1 MLGGLRDWL
10 VSFDAFGEPVSLNYN
25 GDTTYKTAVG
35 ALLSISIKAFLL
47 FFAAQQVLALM
58 AYEDA

>member
-1 MLGGLRDWL
+1 MLGSLKSWL
-10 VSFDAFGEPVSLNYN
+10 ISFDSFGEPVSLNYK

-47 FFAAQQVLALM
+47 FFAA
-58 AYEDA
+58 